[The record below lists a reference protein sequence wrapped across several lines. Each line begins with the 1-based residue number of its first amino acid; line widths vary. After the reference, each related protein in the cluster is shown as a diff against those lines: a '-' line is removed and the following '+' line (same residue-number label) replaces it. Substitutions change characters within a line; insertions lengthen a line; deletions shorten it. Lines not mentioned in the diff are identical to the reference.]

1 MAATE
6 DLNYNDDIGNITA
19 DIFIEKETLLYF
31 TQNKVFTS
39 TPSYILTLK
48 YKRIKNDQNIIRYGG
63 KMNGDYKTFWGYI
76 ALSII
81 AWLYSLMICRKNHS
95 VLLLF
100 TAAVISVVLKW
111 NPMWSFIEGGFILVL
126 AIWFNASIRN
136 KKKS

>member
-1 MAATE
+1 LAATE

-95 VLLLF
+95 VL
-100 TAAVISVVLKW
+100 
-111 NPMWSFIEGGFILVL
+111 
-126 AIWFNASIRN
+126 R
-136 KKKS
+136 KKEKVCIITSQN